1 MGRMAVETI
10 WFSRLMLYLAVN
22 HFLKASAAYC
32 KSYGMDEEFALLNRG
47 RFVIG
52 EELEIL
58 TNNAPDQL

>member
-1 MGRMAVETI
+1 
-10 WFSRLMLYLAVN
+10 MLYLAVN